1 MGIIRSDTIDTSYGD
16 SISNCYMAIADQ
28 SIEIRREQDEPDS
41 NNREGETQEA
51 PSTPHFTVTFSAKLW
66 LSQSARTAGKSVIK
80 HTSYRT
86 TYETLPSDKTIYDIA
101 YEHIK
106 STLTEGTY
114 TDA

>member
-28 SIEIRREQDEPDS
+28 SIEIRREQDVNYDM
-41 NNREGETQEA
+41 EGVEER
-51 PSTPHFTVTFSAKLW
+51 STPHFTVSFTAKLW
-66 LSQSARTAGKSVIK
+66 LSQSARAAGKSVIK
-80 HTSYRT
+80 HISYRT
-86 TYETLPSDKTIYDIA
+86 TYETLPSDKSVYAIA

>member
-1 MGIIRSDTIDTSYGD
+1 MGIIRSDTINTSYGG
-16 SISNCYMAIADQ
+16 SSSNCYMAIADQ
-28 SIEIRREQDEPDS
+28 SIEIRRDQDVNYDM
-41 NNREGETQEA
+41 EGVEEL
-51 PSTPHFTVTFSAKLW
+51 STPHFTVSFSAKLW

-80 HTSYRT
+80 HISYRT
-86 TYETLPSDKTIYDIA
+86 TYETLPSDKSVYAIA